1 MFGNQDDNGN
11 TQAGLKL
18 VSNFYFSFFFG
29 LALVS
34 AHPSSTPFLQTT
46 IMAAVHFDL
55 AAFPTTETIKMLTNI
70 LVKITR
76 TNDRLCNT
84 TSSPD
89 LEKDRPNPHAPIYT
103 CFHARSIPTID
114 IHSYLSRIL
123 KYTPCANE
131 VCFVIYAVS
140 RRP

>member
-1 MFGNQDDNGN
+1 
-11 TQAGLKL
+11 
-18 VSNFYFSFFFG
+18 
-29 LALVS
+29 
-34 AHPSSTPFLQTT
+34 
-46 IMAAVHFDL
+46 MAAVHFDL

-140 RRP
+140 SSHNRYCFVYLIQGKALLLANLMSSSTPFFFYH